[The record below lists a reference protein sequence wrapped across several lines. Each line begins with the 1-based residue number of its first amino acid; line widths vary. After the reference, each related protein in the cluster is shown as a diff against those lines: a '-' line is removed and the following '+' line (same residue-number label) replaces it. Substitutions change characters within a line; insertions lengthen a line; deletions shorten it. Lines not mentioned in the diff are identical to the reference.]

1 MPHSQL
7 KIVDLNNIPI
17 ENIKKLVPNFFDKE
31 KCLLHYEILQLCLKL
46 GLKNFKK
53 IHRVLEF
60 NQSKWLKPY
69 IESNTKKRIEAE
81 KNGDKDGK
89 ALYKLM
95 NNAIRRKTMENV
107 RNRID
112 VKLVN
117 NEKDYLKCTSKPSY
131 MSHKIFD
138 NNLVAIRK
146 SKVTLKLNKLAYI
159 RMYFLKL
166 SEVLCT
172 NSIVI
177 VLEINMTTN

>member
-69 IESNTKKRIEAE
+69 IESNTKKE
-81 KNGDKDGK
+81 
-89 ALYKLM
+89 
-95 NNAIRRKTMENV
+95 
-107 RNRID
+107 
-112 VKLVN
+112 
-117 NEKDYLKCTSKPSY
+117 
-131 MSHKIFD
+131 
-138 NNLVAIRK
+138 
-146 SKVTLKLNKLAYI
+146 
-159 RMYFLKL
+159 
-166 SEVLCT
+166 
-172 NSIVI
+172 
-177 VLEINMTTN
+177 